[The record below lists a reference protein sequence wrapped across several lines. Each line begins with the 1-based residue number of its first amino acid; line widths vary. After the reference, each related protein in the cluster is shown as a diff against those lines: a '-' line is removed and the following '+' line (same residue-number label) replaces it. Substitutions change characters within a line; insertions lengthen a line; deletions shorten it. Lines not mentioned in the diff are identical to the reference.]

1 MPIVNT
7 TILGAFSK
15 VTQTVTIESIME
27 AVRENVPSKPENNA
41 KAALEAYAEG
51 GVFDEAL
58 TAVSYVKG
66 LVNMKKR
73 YSLKSL
79 DTLPITAISFLTTE
93 GNETGEWRS
102 QRPVLDPEKCNRCG
116 LCWMYCPDNA
126 IEAEGGSFKISYTY
140 CKGCGICAKECPK
153 GAILIEKEER

>member
-1 MPIVNT
+1 
-7 TILGAFSK
+7 
-15 VTQTVTIESIME
+15 
-27 AVRENVPSKPENNA
+27 
-41 KAALEAYAEG
+41 
-51 GVFDEAL
+51 
-58 TAVSYVKG
+58 
-66 LVNMKKR
+66 MKKK
-73 YSLKSL
+73 YSLKSFE
-79 DTLPITAISFLTTE
+79 TLPITAISFLTTE

-126 IEAEGGSFKISYTY
+126 VVVEGDSFKISYTY